1 MSSAAGPDGQLDAE
15 ELMHLALGAME
26 RDRDEDALGYLK
38 RALVL
43 APDSGLLH
51 HLLGAMY
58 AELGMID
65 RAIQEMTAAI
75 TYGPHLRMAR
85 FQLGLLHFTSGDLP
99 SAEEVWE
106 PLAELAEDDALRLF
120 RSGLLHLARDE
131 FVESVAELRLGLE
144 ANSEHPSLNHDIEML
159 VAMAEEAIAA
169 QAAEA
174 NEPVSPLVVEAA
186 EPAAAPSQHVLLSG
200 YQGIRGTNGS
210 K

>member
-26 RDRDEDALGYLK
+26 RDRDDEALGYLK

-65 RAIQEMTAAI
+65 RAIQEMTLAI

-85 FQLGLLHFTSGDLP
+85 FQLGLLHFTSGNLP
-99 SAEEVWE
+99 SAEEVWA
-106 PLAELAEDDALRLF
+106 PLAELPEEDPLRLF
-120 RSGLLHLARDE
+120 RSGLLSLARDD
-131 FVESVAELRLGLE
+131 FAACVADLRRGLE
-144 ANSEHPSLNHDIEML
+144 TNTEHPSLNHDIEML
-159 VAMAEEAIAA
+159 VAMAEQAMNEQAGTPAEA
-169 QAAEA
+169 AAEM
-174 NEPVSPLVVEAA
+174 
-186 EPAAAPSQHVLLSG
+186 PAAGSGQHVLLSG
-200 YQGIRGTNGS
+200 YQGTPGNG
-210 K
+210 KG